1 MTNNS
6 LYVDAESRKAL
17 WVLPVI
23 LMIGS
28 HHTDALDLC
37 TGPMRC
43 CRSVSARDE
52 FIEWFAAIIGGGEA
66 DAVLGTQGE
75 IAGARVITCHR
86 TAPQIHQHSICIAK

>member
-6 LYVDAESRKAL
+6 LYVVAESRKAL

-28 HHTDALDLC
+28 YHTYVLDLC
-37 TGPMRC
+37 TGPMHC
-43 CRSVSARDE
+43 CRSVSACDE
-52 FIEWFAAIIGGGEA
+52 FTEWVAAIIGGGEA
-66 DAVLGTQGE
+66 DAFLGAQGE
-75 IAGARVITCHR
+75 VAGARVLIRHR